1 MARNYINDPL
11 SARLKSI
18 DHSMN
23 TAEIFVNNMDMNAI
37 LSEMARLKAQNRL
50 IIHLLT
56 KDKSDQEFDHFQD
69 LEHYFYVQEALQFIA
84 SGKAQATPEQIDS
97 LEEALQSLQNK
108 VQF

>member
-1 MARNYINDPL
+1 
-11 SARLKSI
+11 
-18 DHSMN
+18 MN
-23 TAEIFVNNMDMNAI
+23 TAEIFVNNIDTNAI

-69 LEHYFYVQEALQFIA
+69 LEHFFYVQEALQFIS

-97 LEEALQSLQNK
+97 LEEALRTLQSK
-108 VQF
+108 VQV